1 MVIAWGSDRRA
12 SESAPSVRLVSYLV
26 GTRCLDVLTPQLRRD
41 IQTLHHC
48 RNIQSLLQCR
58 IMPTKNNAT
67 PARGPFRIYTPS
79 SLGDAIRHYR
89 TEAGMTQAD
98 LADKAGLQRSYL
110 SELES
115 GKETEQV
122 KRLFRV
128 LRELG
133 VRMTLDK
140 ADW

>member
-1 MVIAWGSDRRA
+1 MSTSPD
-12 SESAPSVRLVSYLV
+12 
-26 GTRCLDVLTPQLRRD
+26 
-41 IQTLHHC
+41 
-48 RNIQSLLQCR
+48 
-58 IMPTKNNAT
+58 AT
-67 PARGPFRIYTPS
+67 PPRGPFRVYTPS

-89 TEAGMTQAD
+89 TEAELTQAQ
-98 LADKAGLQRSYL
+98 LAELAGLQRSYL
-110 SELES
+110 SELEG

-128 LRELG
+128 LRLLG